1 MIEWQRARLE
11 EVIALDVEPVP
22 IVGSTS
28 YDIVGVLNRGRG
40 LLYRDAL
47 FGDKTSY
54 KTLNRVRGNQIIYSR
69 LKAFEGAITVA
80 PRDLGEAYASQEFPT
95 FACGD
100 RVLPEYFRLLTT
112 TKRVWEQLQALSTGM
127 GGRRERVKPSDFLT
141 IEIMIPP
148 LHVQRR
154 IVDVLS
160 GVDAHIDAL
169 SSEFDRGRASLGPM
183 VGDLLAGGSE
193 QWKALPLSAVGAF
206 TRGRRFT
213 KKDYVASGLGCI
225 HYGQLHTEFGLI
237 TTSPITYI
245 PEESRASMR
254 LANPGDVVL
263 AGTSENI
270 EDLGNATV
278 WLGDDDVAVHDDA
291 YIFKH
296 DLDPVFASCLF
307 VSPEFQAQKV
317 QYAAGTKVT
326 RISGDNLGRIHLPI
340 PPKDVQVAVGSAVKA
355 LDNQLRGLEHELTTV
370 RSFRSALLTSLLNQE
385 IEIPE
390 SYDRL
395 LAEVS

>member
-1 MIEWQRARLE
+1 
-11 EVIALDVEPVP
+11 
-22 IVGSTS
+22 
-28 YDIVGVLNRGRG
+28 
-40 LLYRDAL
+40 
-47 FGDKTSY
+47 
-54 KTLNRVRGNQIIYSR
+54 
-69 LKAFEGAITVA
+69 
-80 PRDLGEAYASQEFPT
+80 
-95 FACGD
+95 
-100 RVLPEYFRLLTT
+100 
-112 TKRVWEQLQALSTGM
+112 
-127 GGRRERVKPSDFLT
+127 
-141 IEIMIPP
+141 
-148 LHVQRR
+148 
-154 IVDVLS
+154 
-160 GVDAHIDAL
+160 
-169 SSEFDRGRASLGPM
+169 
-183 VGDLLAGGSE
+183 
-193 QWKALPLSAVGAF
+193 
-206 TRGRRFT
+206 
-213 KKDYVASGLGCI
+213 
-225 HYGQLHTEFGLI
+225 
-237 TTSPITYI
+237 
-245 PEESRASMR
+245 
-254 LANPGDVVL
+254 
-263 AGTSENI
+263 
-270 EDLGNATV
+270 V